1 MKPTHRHTTFACV
14 IQRSFTLFA
23 GVVLTAAVIACTG
36 DSPEPGPTVA
46 PLQTATPVEA
56 TPTPPPVPSTRPPI
70 APVNACALSTPE
82 QIHTPSQRAPRPAPF
97 ANATPVRS
105 TPETPEA
112 GVVAYPDLP
121 PPPLPASVK
130 SWQGAVVGVSVEL
143 TGGRTRNQQG
153 IVVSDGAV
161 LTVLDLLEEIASL
174 TVKVSGR
181 GAFAAELERVDLR
194 TGAALLTISAEG
206 LVVAPDEHA
215 TVSHGEPVLLLG
227 RDHDTGKLVV
237 EDTFASPSINAPD
250 DIFALR
256 ADYTPGPQRGV
267 VVVTADGTPVGLSGH
282 VRRWYGQQIVL
293 GRIGGIDLPA
303 VLLDSALRLLE
314 RPPSDADI
322 TPAAVAYY
330 GPTVRGHV
338 DGPATRELLAEP
350 VQDAIEDLGE
360 LVPLVPMGGRGLEYW
375 LRSDSGTILELL
387 YATPQKMRG
396 ADGELLGNARYI
408 ALWWGREG
416 GAPDLV
422 LCEAER
428 GNHLGAA
435 FAARGLGSFET
446 LMERAPSSSPHSMV
460 AAAPLDAP
468 EYGYTGEYG
477 YSREDFQYPYEWE
490 LNTGKSAYVQDEPV
504 TLTFTITNASD
515 WPAPLDYV
523 PPRVTIYS
531 VQEHRNVAVLH
542 HGDGR
547 RVLQPGETASFTMT
561 WDQMH
566 FEGGRASTGRYVARV
581 QLANL
586 VTNWW
591 LDWGPVAYEVI
602 LE

>member
-1 MKPTHRHTTFACV
+1 MKPTHRQTNITRI
-14 IQRSFTLFA
+14 IQRSFILFA
-23 GVVLTAAVIACTG
+23 AAALTAALIACTG
-36 DSPEPGPTVA
+36 DMPKPGPTIA

-56 TPTPPPVPSTRPPI
+56 TPTPPPSPSTRPPI
-70 APVNACALSTPE
+70 TPVNACALSTPE
-82 QIHTPSQRAPRPAPF
+82 QIPTPSQRAPRSAPF

-121 PPPLPASVK
+121 SPALPAAVE
-130 SWQGAVVGVSVEL
+130 SWQEAVVGVSVEL
-143 TGGRTRNQQG
+143 ASGRTRNQQG

-174 TVKVSGR
+174 SVKVSGR
-181 GAFAAELERVDLR
+181 GAFAAELERFDLR
-194 TGAALLTISAEG
+194 TGAALLAISAEG

-227 RDHDTGKLVV
+227 RDHDSGELVV
-237 EDTFASPSINAPD
+237 KDTFASPSINAPD

-256 ADYTPGPQRGV
+256 ANYTPNPQRGV
-267 VVVTADGTPVGLSGH
+267 VVVTADGAPVGLTGDI
-282 VRRWYGQQIVL
+282 RKWYGQQVVL

-330 GPTVRGHV
+330 GPTVRRPV
-338 DGPATRELLAEP
+338 DGPVTRELLAVPAQE
-350 VQDAIEDLGE
+350 ILEDLGE
-360 LVPLVPMGGRGLEYW
+360 QVPLVPMGSRGLESW
-375 LRSDSGTILELL
+375 LWWDSGTILELL
-387 YATPQKMRG
+387 YATPQELRG
-396 ADGELLGNARYI
+396 ADGELLGSARYVV
-408 ALWWGREG
+408 LWWGREG
-416 GAPDLV
+416 AEPDLI
-422 LCEAER
+422 LCGTDTQR
-428 GNHLGAA
+428 LDAA
-435 FAARGLGSFET
+435 FAARGLVSFET
-446 LMERAPSSSPHSMV
+446 LMDRAPSSSPHSMV

-468 EYGYTGEYG
+468 EYGYIREFG
-477 YSREDFQYPYEWE
+477 YSSEDYQYPYEWE
-490 LNTGKSAYVQDEPV
+490 LKTDKSAYVQDEPV
-504 TLTFTITNASD
+504 MLTFTITNTSD

-531 VQEHRNVAVLH
+531 VQEHRNVAVLRY
-542 HGDGR
+542 GDGR
-547 RVLQPGETASFTMT
+547 RVLQPDETASFTMT

-566 FEGGRASTGRYVARV
+566 FEGGRAAAGRYIARV
-581 QLANL
+581 ELGNLA
-586 VTNWW
+586 TRWW
-591 LDWGPVAYEVI
+591 LLDQGPQTEVI